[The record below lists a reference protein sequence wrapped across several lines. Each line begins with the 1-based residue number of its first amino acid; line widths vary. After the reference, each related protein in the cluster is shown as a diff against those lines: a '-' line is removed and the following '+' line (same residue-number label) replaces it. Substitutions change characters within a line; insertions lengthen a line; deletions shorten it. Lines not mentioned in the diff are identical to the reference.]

1 MTREEMTQAVLD
13 AIEARCSMQEYYQ
26 LNHASADDIEV
37 LAGLLVWWLSRI
49 KIKVS

>member
-1 MTREEMTQAVLD
+1 MKREEMTQAVLD
-13 AIEARCSMQEYYQ
+13 ALEARCSTGEYYQ

-49 KIKVS
+49 KIRIE